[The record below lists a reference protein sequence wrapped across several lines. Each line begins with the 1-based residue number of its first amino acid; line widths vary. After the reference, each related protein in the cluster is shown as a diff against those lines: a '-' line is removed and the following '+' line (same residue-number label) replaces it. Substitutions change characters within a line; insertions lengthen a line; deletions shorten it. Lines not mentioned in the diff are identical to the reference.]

1 MFLLV
6 WNCRGF
12 GNLRTKDQLAE
23 LVRAKNPSV
32 VFIAETWTDK
42 DRIVQVQRWID
53 FKNMLE
59 VPQRNKA
66 RGLVIFWNEDFDLSI
81 ETFSPNHINSTINKN
96 KENEWRFTTFYGEP
110 DMRFRH
116 ESWTKLC
123 NLKNRNYSHWIC
135 AGNFNEITCQS
146 EKTSGRVIPHN

>member
-23 LVRAKNPSV
+23 LVWAKNPSV

-66 RGLVIFWNEDFDLSI
+66 RGLLIFWNEDFDLSI
-81 ETFSPNHINSTINKN
+81 ETFSPNHIDSTINKN
-96 KENEWRFTTFYGEP
+96 KENE
-110 DMRFRH
+110 
-116 ESWTKLC
+116 
-123 NLKNRNYSHWIC
+123 
-135 AGNFNEITCQS
+135 
-146 EKTSGRVIPHN
+146 